1 MSKTILSVGLP
12 NSGKSTLFNA
22 LTGGQ
27 AKVGNWAGVTVAQSL
42 GQLEL
47 SGEGV
52 TLMDLPGLYDM
63 TPTNQGPEDEAV
75 SQLALASGDYHGLL
89 NVVDATQLERHLY
102 LTLQLRELGVPM
114 VVVLNKWDA
123 ACANG
128 QQVDVALLAQ
138 RLGCPVHVL
147 SARTEA
153 GVGTA
158 REALTQLMA
167 VSSASALTVGY
178 GESVE
183 ARLDGPRHQAL
194 GQLLAEGPHWVN
206 DIAACRHQWVADVL
220 RDAALTRPASA
231 SLSERLDKLVLHPIA
246 GIPVFLFMMYLTF
259 MFAIHVGSAF
269 IDFFDIMAGAIF
281 VDGVALALESVNAP
295 GWLVGLLANGVGAG
309 IQTVATFIPVVAFLF
324 VALGLL
330 ETSGY
335 MARAA
340 FVVEGAMQKLGLP
353 GKAFVPL
360 IVGFG
365 CNVPSITATRTL
377 ELRRQRIMT
386 GMMAPFMS
394 CGARLPVYALFATAF
409 FPDNGQNLVF
419 LLYLIGIVMAVLTG
433 LLLRH
438 TLLPGNSGTT
448 VMELPDY
455 ELPTLRQ
462 VMSRTWQ
469 RTRQFVLG
477 AGKVIVVVVTLL
489 SFLNTMGTDGT
500 IGHEDTDQSLLA
512 VASQKLTPAF
522 APMGIEQENWPATV
536 GIITGIFAK
545 EAVVG
550 TLSSLY
556 SQGGDEEGGDW
567 DLLASFNEALA
578 TVPEALLGI
587 EVTDPLGL
595 NIGDVH
601 DTDTMA
607 EEFGFETGSL
617 ANLEKGFGNR
627 AAAFAYLLFIL
638 LYTPCVAVMGAIAGE
653 LGGRWALFA
662 GTWTFALAYT
672 TSTLFYQ
679 FAIQG
684 LGALGYLGLFAA
696 LMASVFMMLRRV
708 GQRQQRGVGDI
719 PVMMRE

>member
-1 MSKTILSVGLP
+1 MAKTLLSVGLP

-27 AKVGNWAGVTVAQSL
+27 AKVGNWAGVTVAESL
-42 GQLEL
+42 GSLEIN
-47 SGEGV
+47 GESIQ
-52 TLMDLPGLYDM
+52 LMDLPGLYDL
-63 TPTNQGPEDEAV
+63 TPAQSGPEDEAV
-75 SQLALASGDYHGLL
+75 SQQALL
-89 NVVDATQLERHLY
+89 NGQYDGVMNVIDATQLSRHLY

-123 ACANG
+123 ACAAG
-128 QQVDVALLAQ
+128 LDVDLATLEQQ
-138 RLGCPVHVL
+138 LGCPVVAL
-147 SARTEA
+147 SARQSADKEKA
-153 GVGTA
+153 LKAIGTLLA
-158 REALTQLMA
+158 QSKPAPLKVPYGEVVEPLLHEPRHESLMQLM
-167 VSSASALTVGY
+167 SRSHDWLNIIASA
-178 GESVE
+178 
-183 ARLDGPRHQAL
+183 
-194 GQLLAEGPHWVN
+194 
-206 DIAACRHQWVADVL
+206 RHQWVANLLDT
-220 RDAALTRPASA
+220 AAHRRSEAP
-231 SLSERLDKLVLHPIA
+231 SLSERLDKWVLHPVA
-246 GIPVFLFMMYLTF
+246 GIPVFLLMMYLTF

-281 VDGVALALESVNAP
+281 VDGVALALEAINAP
-295 GWLVGLLANGVGAG
+295 GWLIGLLANGVGAG

-324 VALGLL
+324 VALGIL

-377 ELRRQRIMT
+377 ELRRQRIMA

-419 LLYLIGIVMAVLTG
+419 LLYLVGIVMAVLTG
-433 LLLRH
+433 LMLRH
-438 TLLPGNSGTT
+438 ILLPGASGTT

-462 VMSRTWQ
+462 ILSRTWQ

-500 IGHEDTDQSLLA
+500 IGHEDTDSSLLA
-512 VASQKLTPAF
+512 VTSQVVTPAF
-522 APMGIEQENWPATV
+522 APMGIEQDNWPATV

-556 SQGGDEEGGDW
+556 SQGSDEEAGEW

-578 TVPEALLGI
+578 TIPEALLGI
-587 EVTDPLGL
+587 EISDPLGL
-595 NIGDVH
+595 QIGDVH
-601 DTDTMA
+601 DVAGMA
-607 EEFGFETGSL
+607 DEFGFETGSL
-617 ANLEKGFGNR
+617 AKLEQGFGSR

-638 LYTPCVAVMGAIAGE
+638 LFTPCVAVMGAMAQE
-653 LGGRWALFA
+653 YGGRWAMFA
-662 GTWTFALAYT
+662 AVWTFGVAYA

-679 FAIQG
+679 FATFG
-684 LGALGYLGLFAA
+684 LGAIGYLLGFGVLLSAVFFGL
-696 LMASVFMMLRRV
+696 RKV
-708 GQRQQRGVGDI
+708 GQQQQRGAGDI
-719 PVMMRE
+719 PVIIHE

>member
-27 AKVGNWAGVTVAQSL
+27 AKVGNWGGVTVAQTL
-42 GQLEL
+42 GALDVAGQ
-47 SGEGV
+47 SV
-52 TLMDLPGLYDM
+52 QLMDLPGLYDL
-63 TPTNQGPEDEAV
+63 TPTGKGPQDEAV
-75 SQLALASGDYHGLL
+75 SQEALLNGTYDGIV
-89 NVVDATQLERHLY
+89 NVVDATQLSRHLY

-123 ACANG
+123 AQASG
-128 QQVDVALLAQ
+128 IELDIPVLEQ
-138 RLGCPVHVL
+138 RLGCPVIAL
-147 SARTEA
+147 SARQVE
-153 GVGTA
+153 
-158 REALTQLMA
+158 EKHKALDALATLLTIKSAQPLQVAYDEVVEQQLA
-167 VSSASALTVGY
+167 A
-178 GESVE
+178 
-183 ARLDGPRHQAL
+183 PRHESL
-194 GQLLAEGPHWVN
+194 MKLKSEGHQWLN
-206 DIAACRHQWVADVL
+206 LIAATRHQWVATL
-220 RDAALTRPASA
+220 LADASHKRNETPSLT
-231 SLSERLDKLVLHPIA
+231 ERLDQWVLHPVA
-246 GIPVFLFMMYLTF
+246 GIPVFLLMMYLTF

-281 VDGVALALESVNAP
+281 VDGTALALESINAP
-295 GWLVGLLANGVGAG
+295 GWLIGLLANGVGAG

-324 VALGLL
+324 VALGIL

-377 ELRRQRIMT
+377 ELRRQRIMA

-419 LLYLIGIVMAVLTG
+419 LLYVIGIVMAVLTG
-433 LLLRH
+433 LMLRH
-438 TLLPGNSGTT
+438 TLLPGASGTT

-455 ELPTLRQ
+455 ELPTLSQ

-500 IGHEDTDQSLLA
+500 IGHEDTDSSLLA
-512 VASQKLTPAF
+512 VTSQTLTPVF
-522 APMGIEQENWPATV
+522 APMGIEQDNWPATV

-556 SQGGDEEGGDW
+556 SQGSGDEAGEW
-567 DLLASFNEALA
+567 SLLGSFNEALA
-578 TVPEALLGI
+578 TIPEALLGI

-595 NIGDVH
+595 NIGDAH
-601 DTDTMA
+601 DIDSMA
-607 EEFGFETGSL
+607 DEFGFETGSL
-617 ANLEKGFGNR
+617 AKLEQGFGSR
-627 AAAFAYLLFIL
+627 AAAFSYLLFIL
-638 LYTPCVAVMGAIAGE
+638 LYTPCVAVMGAMAQE
-653 LGGRWALFA
+653 FGGRWAVFS
-662 GTWTFALAYT
+662 GVWTFAVAYMT
-672 TSTLFYQ
+672 ATLFFQVATHGVGAWLYLL
-679 FAIQG
+679 AI
-684 LGALGYLGLFAA
+684 AIAVAVAYA
-696 LMASVFMMLRRV
+696 VLRRI
-708 GQRQQRGVGDI
+708 GQRQQQGAGDI
-719 PVMMRE
+719 PIVIQE

>member
-1 MSKTILSVGLP
+1 MAKTILSVGLP

-27 AKVGNWAGVTVAQSL
+27 AKVGNWAGVTVAESQGTLQVGDQSI
-42 GQLEL
+42 QL
-47 SGEGV
+47 V
-52 TLMDLPGLYDM
+52 DLPGLYDL
-63 TPTNQGPEDEAV
+63 TPAQSGPEDEAV
-75 SQLALASGDYHGLL
+75 SQQALLKGQFDGVV
-89 NVVDATQLERHLY
+89 NVIDATQLSRHLY
-102 LTLQLRELGVPM
+102 LTAQLRELGIPM

-123 ACANG
+123 ACAAGLN
-128 QQVDVALLAQ
+128 VDLAMLEE
-138 RLGCPVHVL
+138 RLGCPVVAL
-147 SARTEA
+147 SARQSADKEKALQAISTLLAQPQLEPLMVPYGEVVESHLSEA
-153 GVGTA
+153 
-158 REALTQLMA
+158 RHESLMQLMKR
-167 VSSASALTVGY
+167 SHDWLNIIASA
-178 GESVE
+178 
-183 ARLDGPRHQAL
+183 
-194 GQLLAEGPHWVN
+194 
-206 DIAACRHQWVADVL
+206 RHQWVAKL
-220 RDAALTRPASA
+220 LEAAEHRHSEEP
-231 SLSERLDKLVLHPIA
+231 SLSERLDKWVLHPVA

-281 VDGVALALESVNAP
+281 VDGTALALESINAP
-295 GWLVGLLANGVGAG
+295 GWLIGLLANGVGAG

-324 VALGLL
+324 VALGIL

-377 ELRRQRIMT
+377 ELRRQRIMA

-419 LLYLIGIVMAVLTG
+419 LLYVVGIVMAVLTG
-433 LLLRH
+433 LMLRH
-438 TLLPGNSGTT
+438 TLLPGASGTT

-462 VMSRTWQ
+462 ILSRTWQ

-489 SFLNTMGTDGT
+489 SFFNTMGTDGT
-500 IGHEDTDQSLLA
+500 IGHEDTDSSLLA
-512 VASQKLTPAF
+512 VASQIVTPAF
-522 APMGIEQENWPATV
+522 GPMGIEQDNWPATV

-556 SQGGDEEGGDW
+556 SQGGEDEGGEW
-567 DLLASFNEALA
+567 DLLGSFNEALA
-578 TVPEALLGI
+578 TIPEALLGI

-595 NIGDVH
+595 KIGDVH
-601 DTDTMA
+601 DVDTMA
-607 EEFGFETGSL
+607 EDFGFETGSL
-617 ANLEKGFGNR
+617 ANLEQGFGSR

-638 LYTPCVAVMGAIAGE
+638 LYTPCVAVMGAMAQE
-653 LGGRWALFA
+653 YGGRWALFA
-662 GTWTFALAYT
+662 GAWTFGVAYAT
-672 TSTLFYQ
+672 ATLFYQ
-679 FAIQG
+679 FATFGMGAIG
-684 LGALGYLGLFAA
+684 YLLVFAILLGAVFLA
-696 LMASVFMMLRRV
+696 LRKA
-708 GQRQQRGVGDI
+708 GQHQQTGAGDI
-719 PVMMRE
+719 PIVIQE